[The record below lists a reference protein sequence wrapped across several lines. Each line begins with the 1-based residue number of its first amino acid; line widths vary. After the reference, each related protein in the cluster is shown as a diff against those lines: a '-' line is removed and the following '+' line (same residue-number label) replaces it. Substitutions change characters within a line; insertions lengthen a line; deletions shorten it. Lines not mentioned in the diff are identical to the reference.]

1 MWRDAPKA
9 NRPRRLEICAILFFS
24 AEEHRRKGKLMNT
37 FWPRR
42 KKQRSQVVQW
52 LLGARVV
59 AALQDAP
66 SENIA
71 PAVLK

>member
-1 MWRDAPKA
+1 
-9 NRPRRLEICAILFFS
+9 
-24 AEEHRRKGKLMNT
+24 MNT
-37 FWPRR
+37 FWPGR

-71 PAVLK
+71 PAVLG

>member
-1 MWRDAPKA
+1 
-9 NRPRRLEICAILFFS
+9 
-24 AEEHRRKGKLMNT
+24 MNT

-71 PAVLK
+71 PAVLG